1 MHYSYA
7 DALVEKVEAYHA
19 ERVQSEKEVNIE
31 HVHNGYKTVE
41 YNGVY
46 VREELLPFI
55 HALEP
60 LGYKF
65 AVSSSVQSK
74 YTGGGRYVFEEVEVY
89 REGDEYTLGR
99 IGYTDMNKRTS
110 TSKMM
115 YTVYSRV
122 ITNSRIRESDWRYH
136 VKSSLKLEQAIKH
149 AKMFLRIHSP
159 IEICNSTLLAMA
171 YRARDRVN
179 QAGQKSISIRRD
191 ILHDASAEVMQVLVT
206 ASKGS
211 VAPIPSVLQEKIAE
225 YEAVYQQYKT
235 ESNRVRPAYHVCITG
250 LPDAQRASI
259 IQVDNIVDK
268 KYSYGDKERI
278 PSDTPVTVVDVADI
292 PEDIMGR
299 VAVLSMNPVDHYIEG
314 LGYKVTSRSYWI
326 EREGL

>member
-7 DALVEKVEAYHA
+7 DALIEKVEAYHA
-19 ERVQSEKEVNIE
+19 GKVQDEKEVNLDN
-31 HVHNGYKTVE
+31 VHDGYKNVE

-46 VREELLPFI
+46 IREELLPFI
-55 HALEP
+55 RALEP

-65 AVSSSVQSK
+65 AVSSSAQSK
-74 YTGGGRYVFEEVEVY
+74 YCGGGRYVHEEVEVY

-99 IGYTDMNKRTS
+99 IGYADMNKRSS

-122 ITNSRIRESDWRYH
+122 IRNSRIRESDWRHH

-159 IEICNSTLLAMA
+159 IEICNSTLLAMV
-171 YRARDRVN
+171 YRARDGVN

-191 ILHDASAEVMQVLVT
+191 ILHDTSAEVMQVLM
-206 ASKGS
+206 AAAKGG
-211 VAPIPSVLQEKIAE
+211 VITMPSVLQEKIAE
-225 YEAVYQQYKT
+225 YETVYQQYKT
-235 ESNRVRPAYHVCITG
+235 ESNRMRPAYHVCITG

-259 IQVDNIVDK
+259 IQVDNIADK
-268 KYSYGDKERI
+268 EYGYGDKERI

-299 VAVLSMNPVDHYIEG
+299 IAVLSMNPIDHYIDG